1 MSKPV
6 LSAMLSCSGPELT
19 DAEKRI
25 FNKFNPLGVT
35 LFGRNIADPHQIKKL
50 TAQIKEAIG
59 RNDVLIAIDQEGGRV
74 RRLHEPDFRAYMAQ
88 KQIGEIAESHGLSM
102 AQKIAAAHARLIAED
117 LHTLGINWNYA
128 PVIDLC
134 HPQTSQ
140 VLASRCFSSV
150 PETNIALAQA
160 MLDAYQNSAVCPC
173 VKHLPA
179 LGPAEADPHLEL
191 PVINQSLKELEKDF
205 AAAVALASKASA
217 AMTAHILLTQI
228 DSQLPAT
235 QSPKVI
241 SEIIR
246 GLIGFNGFLISDA
259 IDMHALHGSLAIK
272 TRLALDAGC
281 DAICYCGGT
290 EQGLIEV
297 CKNCLPL
304 NDTSHAR
311 FEKLRNIITGQH
323 KTVNIAQIYKDYSQ
337 FSANLKNYDKEYDA
351 TEVLHLMTSNR

>member
-88 KQIGEIAESHGLSM
+88 KQIGKIAESHGLSM

-173 VKHLPA
+173 VKHLPT

-205 AAAVALASKASA
+205 AAAVALAQMAPT

-311 FEKLRNIITGQH
+311 FEKLRNIITDQH

-337 FSANLKNYDKEYDA
+337 FSVNLKNYDKEYDA
-351 TEVLHLMTSNR
+351 TEVLHLMTSN

>member
-1 MSKPV
+1 
-6 LSAMLSCSGPELT
+6 MLSCSGPELT

-337 FSANLKNYDKEYDA
+337 FSVNLKNYDKEYDA